1 MPARAQWGVAVRL
14 ADGRRLYWCPP
25 GSRRGGQDQWSPR
38 VSQAI
43 RFAAREDA
51 ERVIAEFDKTAA
63 VSEYLVVRAAPMMAK
78 GLLPRGVVNPSGSWK
93 SESAVANASGNGSR
107 TPRCPEYDPP
117 ARRNKGGPSCTAT
130 TTPRH
135 PFEPSSKRRRG
146 FPLASLALSGAIA
159 SSASTPNSS
168 RNSAG
173 TTCARAARAA
183 AFKRCCLQTGR
194 FDGSPRGYFF

>member
-1 MPARAQWGVAVRL
+1 
-14 ADGRRLYWCPP
+14 
-25 GSRRGGQDQWSPR
+25 
-38 VSQAI
+38 
-43 RFAAREDA
+43 
-51 ERVIAEFDKTAA
+51 
-63 VSEYLVVRAAPMMAK
+63 MMAK

-146 FPLASLALSGAIA
+146 FPLASLALSEAIA
-159 SSASTPNSS
+159 SSGSTPNSS

-183 AFKRCCLQTGR
+183 AFPPLLPRNRPFRRRTGGLLRPRLTPRTRAIR
-194 FDGSPRGYFF
+194 FARRGLPPRRADALTCRRPDLRPRRTESGHVDRDLVVRNPVVPPAQRAAGRLFHDGLL